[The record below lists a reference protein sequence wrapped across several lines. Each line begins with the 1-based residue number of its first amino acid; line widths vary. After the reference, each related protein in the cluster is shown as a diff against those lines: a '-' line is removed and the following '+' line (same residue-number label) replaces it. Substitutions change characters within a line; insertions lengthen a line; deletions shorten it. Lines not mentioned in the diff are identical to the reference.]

1 MFEKLTGQ
9 IRITNSKYQTHVPK
23 FVSYKHY
30 KMESINV
37 INLIKPDVYMKSIYL
52 KDAFSWI
59 HNDHPKYMLIYFGS

>member
-9 IRITNSKYQTHVPK
+9 IRITNSKYQTQVPK

-37 INLIKPDVYMKSIYL
+37 KAH
-52 KDAFSWI
+52 DAAFNWW
-59 HNDHPKYMLIYFGS
+59 KEK